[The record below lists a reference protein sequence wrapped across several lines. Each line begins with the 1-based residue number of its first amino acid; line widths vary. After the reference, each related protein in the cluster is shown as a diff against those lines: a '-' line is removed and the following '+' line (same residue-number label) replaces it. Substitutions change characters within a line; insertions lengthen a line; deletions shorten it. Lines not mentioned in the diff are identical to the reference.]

1 MIVRYRASCKLMIT
15 PDIHIC
21 SYIVIQQDPFDGVS
35 FDMEISKS
43 KNTFI
48 KTSISI

>member
-1 MIVRYRASCKLMIT
+1 MIT

-35 FDMEISKS
+35 FDMEILVKA
-43 KNTFI
+43 KILLLKHPFRYKI
-48 KTSISI
+48 GRKVPL